1 MLLRAATLARAAAAT
16 ISCAAGTYA
25 CCDGKKSSSSSTP
38 KTLAEVPAALSLRHR
53 QVFLTGHIDDTSA
66 RLVIAQ
72 LLYLE
77 EASPTEPIQLH
88 INSSGGKV
96 HAGIAIHDVMQSL
109 RAPVRTTCLGHC
121 ESMAAVI
128 LAAGEKGERACMPNA
143 RVMIHQPTR
152 TSSSKNSSKS
162 LEIQAAELE
171 RSRLKL
177 AELLAAATG
186 KPRAE
191 IEALL
196 EHDTYYSAQG
206 AVDLGLVDKVCAE
219 GHFSAAAA
227 AAAAE
232 PPPAEPAAADDE
244 PAAD

>member
-1 MLLRAATLARAAAAT
+1 MPLLRTTLARAAAAT
-16 ISCAAGTYA
+16 FTCAAGTYA
-25 CCDGKKSSSSSTP
+25 CTSCESKKSSTSTP

-53 QVFLTGHIDDTSA
+53 QVFLTGHIDDASA

-109 RAPVRTTCLGHC
+109 RAPVYTTCLGHC

-128 LAAGEKGERACMPNA
+128 LAAGEKGERAAMPNA

-196 EHDTYYSAQG
+196 EHDTYYSAHG

-219 GHFSAAAA
+219 GHFSSAAAA
-227 AAAAE
+227 AAAA
-232 PPPAEPAAADDE
+232 PPSEPAAADDE

>member
-1 MLLRAATLARAAAAT
+1 MPLLRATTLARAAAAT

-25 CCDGKKSSSSSTP
+25 CCEGKKPSTSAP

-53 QVFLTGHIDDTSA
+53 QVFLTGHIDDASA

-96 HAGIAIHDVMQSL
+96 HAGISIHDVMQSL

-128 LAAGEKGERACMPNA
+128 LAAGEKGERAAMPNA

-196 EHDTYYSAQG
+196 EHDTYYSANG
-206 AVDLGLVDKVCAE
+206 AVELGLVDKVCAE
-219 GHFSAAAA
+219 GHFSSAAAA
-227 AAAAE
+227 AATAATQTQT
-232 PPPAEPAAADDE
+232 AADDE
-244 PAAD
+244 RINA

>member
-1 MLLRAATLARAAAAT
+1 MRCSAPRSRAAVAT

-25 CCDGKKSSSSSTP
+25 CCEGKKSSSAP

-53 QVFLTGHIDDTSA
+53 QVFLTGHIDDASA

-128 LAAGEKGERACMPNA
+128 LAAGKRASA
-143 RVMIHQPTR
+143 RR
-152 TSSSKNSSKS
+152 
-162 LEIQAAELE
+162 
-171 RSRLKL
+171 
-177 AELLAAATG
+177 
-186 KPRAE
+186 
-191 IEALL
+191 
-196 EHDTYYSAQG
+196 
-206 AVDLGLVDKVCAE
+206 C
-219 GHFSAAAA
+219 
-227 AAAAE
+227 
-232 PPPAEPAAADDE
+232 
-244 PAAD
+244 